1 MEQVNCCWT
10 LWMTAVSSKKHEEGV
25 KHAIL
30 KIGVSKKLFAREK
43 PLQQK
48 FNWFALIFIPIW
60 KSEISPCQQ
69 ISRTT
74 GTSQSPRSEYL
85 RMSRNKEQPISS
97 INLRWMRIRRRWR
110 WERRRE
116 EPGRQGRLWHIGL
129 LSPESEKRH
138 QKMSHCIGKIAMV
151 KDSSS

>member
-1 MEQVNCCWT
+1 MLWANQSRWKACFMSAWSMILPDPCEQAWGGRCCSPTRAGWQSLTPPPPWEMKQVNCCWT
-10 LWMTAVSSKKHEEGV
+10 LWMTAVSSRKHEEGV

-43 PLQQK
+43 PLRQQ
-48 FNWFALIFIPIW
+48 FNWIAFIFIHIW

-85 RMSRNKEQPISS
+85 RMSRNKEQPIS
-97 INLRWMRIRRRWR
+97 
-110 WERRRE
+110 
-116 EPGRQGRLWHIGL
+116 
-129 LSPESEKRH
+129 
-138 QKMSHCIGKIAMV
+138 
-151 KDSSS
+151 